1 MAYATSIEHAME
13 AYADCVWRVA
23 CAHLGRGADAEDAF
37 QDVFV
42 RYATKAPAFDSTDHE
57 KAWLI
62 TVATNVCR
70 DLLRRRKRDAVA
82 SDRIEDVA
90 GQAGVAAD
98 DGGIEAA
105 VEDQQ
110 SQAERLT
117 VALQQ
122 VDPKYREVLY
132 LTYYENMPAADVAA
146 TLGVPTN
153 TVYTRLARGRER
165 LKEVLGHE

>member
-1 MAYATSIEHAME
+1 ME

-23 CAHLGRGADAEDAF
+23 CAHLGRTADAEDAF

-42 RYATKAPAFDSTDHE
+42 RYATKAPEFADANHE

-70 DLLRRRKRDAVA
+70 DLLRKRKREAL
-82 SDRIEDVA
+82 STNKIEDVA
-90 GQAGVAAD
+90 VHVADALASDQMGGVEEGA
-98 DGGIEAA
+98 
-105 VEDQQ
+105 ED
-110 SQAERLT
+110 SAERVT
-117 VALQQ
+117 NALQR
-122 VDPKYREVLY
+122 VDSKYREVLY
-132 LTYYENMPAADVAA
+132 LTYYENMTAAQVSLA
-146 TLGVPTN
+146 LGIPTN